1 MAQRWYLFSG
11 NTWMRAVLFDP
22 FHDFNIEETI
32 LAGREEGAL
41 HHIEDCTMTYCFAWK
56 YQDAVCLLA
65 DTLVTQCIPAGP
77 STTSMGEPHRQLGRD
92 QFVQERQLK
101 IRELKDG
108 VVVAIAGDVQIAH
121 AITDFMQ
128 DNIDRVKG
136 EGVAAVLSMVETSLG
151 PFDSARLVEILVI
164 QGTED
169 GECAITKWDTQS
181 RREDAARWAYIGS
194 LAREHVNRMADLF
207 LRLIADQHQ
216 KPSKEAMLLAGMAFV
231 ISLSKHEDLI
241 AQYIGGVVCGLRVQR
256 GKTIWPDDLIIV
268 QHRDG
273 FKSIEGRISVHA
285 REGTVCINSTYHG
298 ATGSIFVN
306 KHSDT
311 RIADVM
317 RDWNQKWLPYLK
329 DYLGKHFKTCTRW
342 LFINLDRQVPLV
354 FVVHGH
360 MEQAKNM
367 LHFESKRNGDYA
379 FVMGSEL
386 SKIVL
391 REAPSVGP
399 DLRILEVVIG
409 EALPDGMIQT
419 P

>member
-1 MAQRWYLFSG
+1 
-11 NTWMRAVLFDP
+11 
-22 FHDFNIEETI
+22 
-32 LAGREEGAL
+32 
-41 HHIEDCTMTYCFAWK
+41 MTYCFAWK

-65 DTLVTQCIPAGP
+65 DTLVTQRIPAGP
-77 STTSMGEPHRQLGRD
+77 STTSTGEPHRQLGQD
-92 QFVQERQLK
+92 KFVQERQLK

-108 VVVAIAGDVQIAH
+108 IVVAIAGNVQLAH

-128 DNIDRVKG
+128 DNIDRV
-136 EGVAAVLSMVETSLG
+136 ERATDVFSMVDASLG
-151 PFDSARLVEILVI
+151 PFDPTRVVEILLI
-164 QGTED
+164 HGTED
-169 GECAITKWDTQS
+169 GECAITKWDTQGN
-181 RREDAARWAYIGS
+181 REDAARWAYIGS
-194 LAREHVNRMADLF
+194 LAREHANRMADLF
-207 LRLIADQHQ
+207 LRLVSDQHQ

-256 GKTIWPDDLIIV
+256 GKTIWPDDLVIV

-273 FKSIEGRISVHA
+273 FKSIEGIISVHA

-298 ATGSIFVN
+298 TTGSLFVN

-311 RIADVM
+311 NIADIM
-317 RDWNQKWLPYLK
+317 RAWNQKWLPHLK
-329 DYLGKHFKTCTRW
+329 DYLSKHFKTCTRW

-360 MEQAKNM
+360 LEQAKSM
-367 LHFESKRNGDYA
+367 LHFASKENGDYV

-391 REAPSVGP
+391 REPPSVGP
-399 DLRILEVVIG
+399 DLRILEVIIIG